1 MSASIRSKPQSL
13 PAAIQWLLQRR
24 PETRRPAFGT
34 SFSRAVENGPQIH
47 EPASPDELPRLERR
61 SARTGHQ
68 PPRQPL
74 RNADAPWN
82 RLSLP
87 PPRACA
93 ELLPKSRTDSDTE
106 TAPPT
111 EGIAERPCARGPLV
125 VEARAWLKPELIRL
139 TPTGNFSPR
148 VKWRAWC
155 PRMLRS
161 WRRIPAKM
169 EAPARRVS
177 TPRPA
182 GVPP

>member
-47 EPASPDELPRLERR
+47 ETASPDELPRLGRK

-68 PPRQPL
+68 PPRPPR
-74 RNADAPWN
+74 RNAAAWKSTASWN
-82 RLSLP
+82 RFSLP

-106 TAPPT
+106 TAPPAG
-111 EGIAERPCARGPLV
+111 GIAESPCARGPPV
-125 VEARAWLKPELIRL
+125 VAAGASLKPELIRL
-139 TPTGNFSPR
+139 TLTGNFSPR
-148 VKWRAWC
+148 VKWRA
-155 PRMLRS
+155 
-161 WRRIPAKM
+161 
-169 EAPARRVS
+169 
-177 TPRPA
+177 
-182 GVPP
+182 